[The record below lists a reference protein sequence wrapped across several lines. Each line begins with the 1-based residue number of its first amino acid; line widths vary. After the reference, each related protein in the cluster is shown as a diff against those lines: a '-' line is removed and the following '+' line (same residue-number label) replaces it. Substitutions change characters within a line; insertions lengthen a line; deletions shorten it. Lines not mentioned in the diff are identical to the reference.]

1 MKLSPTEI
9 FEGKK
14 IFFTS
19 GKNYIGRNAEITMLH
34 QPIIGLCNVS
44 D

>member
-1 MKLSPTEI
+1 MARS
-9 FEGKK
+9 
-14 IFFTS
+14 
-19 GKNYIGRNAEITMLH
+19 YQGRNAEITMLH